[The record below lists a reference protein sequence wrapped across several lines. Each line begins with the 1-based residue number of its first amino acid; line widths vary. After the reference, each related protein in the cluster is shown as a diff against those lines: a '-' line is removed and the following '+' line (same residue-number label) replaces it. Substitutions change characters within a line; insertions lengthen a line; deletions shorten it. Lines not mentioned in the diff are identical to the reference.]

1 MAALAPSPP
10 AAQPPPVPQ
19 TVDPTLGGYLQ
30 QFSLWCRHGFA
41 AKLAANAALPGVLL
55 QAADAAP
62 GTVPKVF
69 LLQVDTSGTIVLTP
83 QPLGAGKP

>member
-41 AKLAANAALPGVLL
+41 AKLNANSALPGVLL
-55 QAADAAP
+55 QASDAPA
-62 GTVPKVF
+62 GATPKVF
-69 LLQVDTSGTIVLTP
+69 LLQVHTDGTLVVTP